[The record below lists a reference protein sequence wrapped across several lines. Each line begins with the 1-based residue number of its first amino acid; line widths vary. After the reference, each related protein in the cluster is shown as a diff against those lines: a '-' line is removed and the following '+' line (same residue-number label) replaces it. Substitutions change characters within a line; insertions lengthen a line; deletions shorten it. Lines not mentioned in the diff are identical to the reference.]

1 MITIFHWQHA
11 SKTLDRVLP
20 EALPSLRADI
30 LAKDDVVWIDLDQPT
45 ADEEQAVFDS
55 FFHPHTLTIEDIVRL
70 RREPDALPHLPK
82 VEEFPDYL
90 FVIVNPLT
98 RQFLDVFEKSKFDA
112 AAPDQT
118 LTQLSAVL
126 THDILITH
134 HAARLECIDQVR
146 AYIGRHQA
154 QIERGPDYVFHLILD
169 NTVDEFAGVLDRVE
183 SSLDDL
189 ESVIVGKPAPSF
201 FLHLLRLKRQ
211 IIVLR
216 KTLIA
221 EREVLVRL
229 SRGEFELVNAR
240 EMVYYRNV
248 YDHLVRFTELI
259 ENSREMASDL
269 MQIYLSA
276 QANHLNQI
284 MKLLTMIS
292 TIVLPMTLISGIYG
306 MNFDRLLPTKENSFG
321 FEITLGMMAVS
332 GAVSLGVFWW
342 RRWL

>member
-1 MITIFHWQHA
+1 MITIFHWKHG
-11 SKTLDRVLP
+11 SKSLDRVSP
-20 EALPSLRADI
+20 EALPGLSAGT
-30 LAKDDVVWIDLDQPT
+30 LAKGDVLWIDLDQPT
-45 ADEEQAVFDS
+45 LEEEQAVFGS
-55 FFHPHTLTIEDIVRL
+55 FFRLHTLTVEDVTRL

-90 FVIVNPLT
+90 FVVVNPLT
-98 RQFLDVFEKSKFDA
+98 QQFIDVFQKSPMADA
-112 AAPDQT
+112 TEHAT

-126 THDILITH
+126 THEVLITH
-134 HAARLECIDQVR
+134 HAVRLACIDQVR
-146 AYIGRHQA
+146 AYICRHEA

-183 SSLDDL
+183 SSLDEL
-189 ESVIVGKPAPSF
+189 ESVIVGRPVSSF
-201 FLHLLRLKRQ
+201 FLRLLRLKRQ

-216 KTLIA
+216 KTLIS

-229 SRGEFELVNAR
+229 ARGEFELVDER
-240 EMVYYRNV
+240 ETIYYRNV

-269 MQIYLSA
+269 MQMYLSA

-292 TIVLPMTLISGIYG
+292 TIVMPMTLISGIYG
-306 MNFDRLLPTKENSFG
+306 MNFERLLPDKENYFG
-321 FEITLGMMAVS
+321 FEIAMGMMALS
-332 GAVSLGVFWW
+332 GALSLGVFWW